1 MNKKLLLFLGLGIM
15 ALTVFF
21 SSCKEDEPVLD
32 PASLVLTP
40 DSASFSGVP
49 GDVKSIQVVA
59 TAPAGFVS
67 LKVDK
72 TVGTGTPT
80 VIQTVNDTNGD
91 NTESFTF
98 TYTLLEAEIGEDV
111 VLTFDLEETG
121 TAGATETVS
130 IITNSPAAN
139 SFTAILLY
147 APLGDKSAESFFS
160 TSTGLTYSPAEVN
173 ASSEVISD
181 DIDFGYYFGVTDEAS
196 LASPAGYESTVFA
209 AQVSGWSVKNDIL
222 FKSTT
227 LDASAFSELSTE
239 ADIDE
244 VFAAGTEE
252 GNIISGLAVGDV
264 IAFQTD
270 ADKAGG
276 SKKGVLLVTD
286 VVGTFNENDYIEL
299 EILVQE

>member
-1 MNKKLLLFLGLGIM
+1 MKKTLLLFLGLGVM
-15 ALTVFF
+15 AFTVFL

-40 DSASFSGVP
+40 DSASFTGVP

-67 LKVDK
+67 LKIDK

-80 VIQTVNDTNGD
+80 VIETVNDTNGD
-91 NTESFTF
+91 NTETFTF
-98 TYTLLEAEIGEDV
+98 TYTLLAEEVGETV

-121 TAGATETVS
+121 TAGATEQVT
-130 IITNSPAAN
+130 IITNSPPAN
-139 SFTAILLY
+139 RFTEVLLY

-160 TSTGLTYSPAEVN
+160 TNTGLTYSPAEVN

-181 DIDFGYYFGVTDEAS
+181 DIDFGYYYGVTDEAS

-209 AQVSGWSVKNDIL
+209 AQVSTWSVKNDIL

-244 VFAAGTEE
+244 VFAAGADE
-252 GNIISGLAVGDV
+252 GNIISGLIAGDV

-270 ADKAGG
+270 AGKDVG
-276 SKKGVLLVTD
+276 SKKGVLLVLEQM
-286 VVGTFNENDYIEL
+286 GTFNEGDYIKIEV
-299 EILVQE
+299 IVQE